1 VADRFNL
8 THRDNAL
15 HGNVTARALRQL
27 MGEVPIYEDQLAN
40 PQDYGPTAFAKAAS
54 TYVPIGVPK
63 PMPKAPMK
71 SPMAH
76 HRYLADDDE
85 HEKYAPV
92 GIDGLLAA
100 TEKLLAVNR
109 GLAETDDRDSLPND
123 RVHTVDR
130 LMAERIKLDH
140 GHALRAMMG
149 RLSRMRT
156 LDPVGPDAFG
166 GYTMGYLKSNPL
178 VTALEE
184 INPMHILEQKRR
196 ITKMGPGGIGD
207 PNAITDDMTAVS
219 ATQFGF
225 VDPIAGPES
234 EKAGI
239 DVRLAHGA
247 RVGSDGRIY
256 QLLVNRR
263 TGKKEWVS
271 PSNLRG
277 KTLKLP
283 D

>member
-1 VADRFNL
+1 M
-8 THRDNAL
+8 T
-15 HGNVTARALRQL
+15 
-27 MGEVPIYEDQLAN
+27 
-40 PQDYGPTAFAKAAS
+40 K
-54 TYVPIGVPK
+54 K
-63 PMPKAPMK
+63 P
-71 SPMAH
+71 SAH

-85 HEKYAPV
+85 HEVYTPV

-100 TEKLLAVNR
+100 SEKLLAVNR
-109 GLAETDDRDSLPND
+109 GLAEPDDRDSLPND

-130 LMAERIKLDH
+130 LLAERVKLDH
-140 GHALRAMMG
+140 GRTLRQMMG
-149 RLSRMRT
+149 RVSRARN
-156 LDPVGPDAFG
+156 LGPVGADAFG
-166 GYTMGYLKSNPL
+166 EYTVGFIKGNPL
-178 VTALEE
+178 VPALEE
-184 INPMHILEQKRR
+184 INPMHNLEQKRR

-207 PNAITDDMTAVS
+207 PNAITEDMNAVS
-219 ATQFGF
+219 ASQFGF

-239 DVRLAHGA
+239 DVRLAHGT

-256 QLLVNRR
+256 QLLFNRK
-263 TGKKEWVS
+263 TGKNEWVS